1 MVCWW
6 RWGGGGRIP
15 SPSASCT
22 DLWRHA
28 GHRGPSCNPTLELG
42 PEQGHG
48 WRREQHLPS
57 GRVLSVLISRRGS
70 TVASTRSDQPSDP
83 TFNSCCFA
91 TCSRR
96 SWPKGMC
103 GSQLAALLGSGH
115 TPWGAHSLGGMVGTC
130 PAPSLCARL
139 SLWSSGLPQGID
151 FGLLSFYGQECFL
164 AHGHPSAIGQS
175 WGCVPS
181 PAHCAVHMTST
192 LFRLLFL
199 PAYRGCPADCSL
211 AGLLPGP
218 TLNLSTC

>member
-1 MVCWW
+1 MGVAGSRPRRHHAQIFGDTQATEDLPATRRLNWAPS
-6 RWGGGGRIP
+6 RATGGGVSSTCPRVECCP
-15 SPSASCT
+15 SSSAEGAPP
-22 DLWRHA
+22 W
-28 GHRGPSCNPTLELG
+28 
-42 PEQGHG
+42 
-48 WRREQHLPS
+48 
-57 GRVLSVLISRRGS
+57 
-70 TVASTRSDQPSDP
+70 ASTRSDQPSDP

-164 AHGHPSAIGQS
+164 AHGHLSAIGQS